1 MTSISNISSV
11 QDIAAL
17 MQQIGVA
24 PGHFSLSSR
33 YNNIPVTTLTTN
45 TGENIVYLKRR
56 FIPPAESFA
65 TLQFYKVKEGDRLD
79 NITNQFI
86 GDPEKFWQICD
97 ANNVLEPSELTE
109 EPGHT
114 IRITLPQGIPGNIN
128 A

>member
-1 MTSISNISSV
+1 
-11 QDIAAL
+11 

-24 PGHFSLSSR
+24 PGYFSLSSR

-56 FIPPAESFA
+56 FIPPTESFA

-86 GDPEKFWQICD
+86 RDPEKFWQICD

-109 EPGHT
+109 EPGNT